1 MTSPANQQDSIPA
14 TNSSATTASYASA
27 AGAPKQSTQAPVVA
41 TGSQAPAVVGS
52 SAPSAQNANRT
63 STSPVNGKPSV
74 TPAVPA
80 VARGSAPNGSSDH
93 SRKSSVTMAANG
105 PNSYVA
111 NGGPVGGA
119 KSGIQFGF
127 ESSPAPA
134 HSTPQSGSSA
144 PIPIPGGNSGGVPSP
159 AASPAPIPQPSAS
172 GGPPRSGL
180 QQPGGPM
187 VFGSLGSDGE
197 VSQDPS
203 SYGTALLQSDRSACS
218 LNKSY

>member
-1 MTSPANQQDSIPA
+1 
-14 TNSSATTASYASA
+14 
-27 AGAPKQSTQAPVVA
+27 
-41 TGSQAPAVVGS
+41 
-52 SAPSAQNANRT
+52 
-63 STSPVNGKPSV
+63 
-74 TPAVPA
+74 
-80 VARGSAPNGSSDH
+80 
-93 SRKSSVTMAANG
+93 MAANG

-197 VSQDPS
+197 VSQDHAS
-203 SYGTALLQSDRSACS
+203 HDRALKASVLSKHNGTNMYFCS
-218 LNKSY
+218 VT